1 MFHKLTEGDHNKM
14 KNENKNNVD
23 RRLEGGGATLIAD
36 KDPLHNIDLD
46 LMNAL
51 KEAFDEAVKD
61 GFKGDQRQWQDS
73 LSLGELKRLG
83 AKNGG
88 LINMSMT
95 KS

>member
-1 MFHKLTEGDHNKM
+1 MSKKDGSVNS
-14 KNENKNNVD
+14 VD
-23 RRLEGGGATLIAD
+23 KRLDGGGPMQVAD

-61 GFKGDQRQWQDS
+61 GFKGSQEEWQDS
-73 LSLGELKRLG
+73 LSLGALKRLG

-88 LINMSMT
+88 AIKMSMM

>member
-1 MFHKLTEGDHNKM
+1 M
-14 KNENKNNVD
+14 KNETKNSVAKAM
-23 RRLEGGGATLIAD
+23 EPGGPTLVAE

-46 LMNAL
+46 LMNTL

-61 GFKGDQRQWQDS
+61 GFTGDQQEWQDS

>member
-1 MFHKLTEGDHNKM
+1 M
-14 KNENKNNVD
+14 KSETKNSIAKAMD
-23 RRLEGGGATLIAD
+23 SGGPTLVAD

-61 GFKGDQRQWQDS
+61 GFKGNQKEWQDS
-73 LSLGELKRLG
+73 LSLSQLKRIG

-88 LINMSMT
+88 LIKMSML

>member
-1 MFHKLTEGDHNKM
+1 M
-14 KNENKNNVD
+14 KNETKNSVAKAM
-23 RRLEGGGATLIAD
+23 EPGGPTLVAE
-36 KDPLHNIDLD
+36 KDPLQNIDLD
-46 LMNAL
+46 LMQAL
-51 KEAFDEAVKD
+51 EQAYKEAVKD
-61 GFKGDQRQWQDS
+61 GFEGNQREWQDS

>member
-1 MFHKLTEGDHNKM
+1 M
-14 KNENKNNVD
+14 KSETKNSIAKAMD
-23 RRLEGGGATLIAD
+23 PGGPTVVAD

-61 GFKGDQRQWQDS
+61 GFKGSQKEYMDS
-73 LSLGELKRLG
+73 LSLSQLKRIG

>member
-1 MFHKLTEGDHNKM
+1 M
-14 KNENKNNVD
+14 KSETKNSISKAMD
-23 RRLEGGGATLIAD
+23 PGGPTLVAE

-51 KEAFDEAVKD
+51 KQAYEEAVKD
-61 GFKGDQRQWQDS
+61 GFQGSQEKWQDS
-73 LSLGELKRLG
+73 LSLSQLKRIG

>member
-1 MFHKLTEGDHNKM
+1 M
-14 KNENKNNVD
+14 KSETKNSIAKAM
-23 RRLEGGGATLIAD
+23 EPGGPTLVAD

-61 GFKGDQRQWQDS
+61 GFSGNQKEWQDS
-73 LSLGELKRLG
+73 LSLSQLKRISS
-83 AKNGG
+83 KNGG
-88 LINMSMT
+88 LIKMSMT

>member
-1 MFHKLTEGDHNKM
+1 M
-14 KNENKNNVD
+14 KNITKNSIAKAM
-23 RRLEGGGATLIAD
+23 EPGGPTLVAD

-61 GFKGDQRQWQDS
+61 GFSGNQKEWQDS
-73 LSLGELKRLG
+73 LSLGQLKRLG

-88 LINMSMT
+88 SIKMSML

>member
-1 MFHKLTEGDHNKM
+1 M
-14 KNENKNNVD
+14 KNETKNSVAKAMAP
-23 RRLEGGGATLIAD
+23 GGPTLVAE

-46 LMNAL
+46 LMNTL

-61 GFKGDQRQWQDS
+61 GFEGNQREWQDS

>member
-1 MFHKLTEGDHNKM
+1 M
-14 KNENKNNVD
+14 KKSNNNID
-23 RRLEGGGATLIAD
+23 KALGGGKGDGPTLVAD

-51 KEAFDEAVKD
+51 KEAYEEAVKD
-61 GFKGDQRQWQDS
+61 GFKGDQEQWQNS
-73 LSLGELKRLG
+73 LSLGALKRLG

-88 LINMSMT
+88 SIKMSMM

>member
-1 MFHKLTEGDHNKM
+1 M
-14 KNENKNNVD
+14 KSETKNSVAKAMD
-23 RRLEGGGATLIAD
+23 PGGPTLVAE

-61 GFKGDQRQWQDS
+61 GFQGNQEEWQDS
-73 LSLGELKRLG
+73 LSLSQLKRISS
-83 AKNGG
+83 KNGG
-88 LINMSMT
+88 LIKMSMT

>member
-1 MFHKLTEGDHNKM
+1 MKVKKM
-14 KNENKNNVD
+14 KNETKNSVAKAM
-23 RRLEGGGATLIAD
+23 EPGGPTLVAE

-46 LMNAL
+46 LMNTL
-51 KEAFDEAVKD
+51 KEAFDEAVKE
-61 GFKGDQRQWQDS
+61 GFEGNQREWQDS

>member
-1 MFHKLTEGDHNKM
+1 M
-14 KNENKNNVD
+14 KSETKNSVAKAM
-23 RRLEGGGATLIAD
+23 EPGGAMQVAD

-51 KEAFDEAVKD
+51 KQAYEEAVKD
-61 GFKGDQRQWQDS
+61 GFQGRQEKWQDS
-73 LSLGELKRLG
+73 LSLGQLKRLG

>member
-1 MFHKLTEGDHNKM
+1 M
-14 KNENKNNVD
+14 KNETKNSVAKAM
-23 RRLEGGGATLIAD
+23 EPGGPTLVAE
-36 KDPLHNIDLD
+36 KDPLQNIDLD

-61 GFKGDQRQWQDS
+61 GFVGDQQEWQDS
-73 LSLGELKRLG
+73 LSLSQLKRIG

>member
-1 MFHKLTEGDHNKM
+1 MI
-14 KNENKNNVD
+14 KNETKNSIAKAMD
-23 RRLEGGGATLIAD
+23 PGGPTLVAE

-61 GFKGDQRQWQDS
+61 GFKGSQKEYMDS
-73 LSLGELKRLG
+73 LSLSQLKRIG

-88 LINMSMT
+88 LIKMSML

>member
-1 MFHKLTEGDHNKM
+1 M
-14 KNENKNNVD
+14 KSETKNSIAKAMD
-23 RRLEGGGATLIAD
+23 PGGPTLVAD

-61 GFKGDQRQWQDS
+61 GFKGSQKEYMDS
-73 LSLGELKRLG
+73 LSLSQLKRIG

-88 LINMSMT
+88 LIKMSML

>member
-1 MFHKLTEGDHNKM
+1 M
-14 KNENKNNVD
+14 KNETKNSVAKAM
-23 RRLEGGGATLIAD
+23 EPGGPTLVAE

-61 GFKGDQRQWQDS
+61 GFEGDQRQWQDS

>member
-1 MFHKLTEGDHNKM
+1 M
-14 KNENKNNVD
+14 KSETKNSIAKAMD
-23 RRLEGGGATLIAD
+23 PGGPTVVAD

-61 GFKGDQRQWQDS
+61 GFKGNQKEWQDS
-73 LSLGELKRLG
+73 LSLGQLKRLG

>member
-1 MFHKLTEGDHNKM
+1 MSR
-14 KNENKNNVD
+14 KNGSVD
-23 RRLEGGGATLIAD
+23 SVDKRLEGGGPMQVAE

-51 KEAFDEAVKD
+51 KQAYEEAVKD
-61 GFKGDQRQWQDS
+61 GFQGSQEKWQDS
-73 LSLGELKRLG
+73 LSLGALKRLG

>member
-1 MFHKLTEGDHNKM
+1 MRKSET
-14 KNENKNNVD
+14 KNSVAKAMD
-23 RRLEGGGATLIAD
+23 PGGPTLVAD

-51 KEAFDEAVKD
+51 KEAYEEAVKE
-61 GFKGDQRQWQDS
+61 GFKGDQEAWQDS
-73 LSLGELKRLG
+73 LSLRQLKRLG

-88 LINMSMT
+88 AIKMSMM

>member
-1 MFHKLTEGDHNKM
+1 M
-14 KNENKNNVD
+14 KSETKNSIAKAMD
-23 RRLEGGGATLIAD
+23 PGGPTLVAE

>member
-1 MFHKLTEGDHNKM
+1 M
-14 KNENKNNVD
+14 KSETKNSIAKAM
-23 RRLEGGGATLIAD
+23 EPGGPTVVAE

-61 GFKGDQRQWQDS
+61 GFKGNQKEWQDS
-73 LSLGELKRLG
+73 LSLGQLKRLG

>member
-1 MFHKLTEGDHNKM
+1 M
-14 KNENKNNVD
+14 KSETKNSIAKAMD
-23 RRLEGGGATLIAD
+23 PGGPTVVAE
-36 KDPLHNIDLD
+36 KDPLQNIDLD

-61 GFKGDQRQWQDS
+61 GFKGNQKEWQDS
-73 LSLGELKRLG
+73 LSLSQLKRIG

>member
-1 MFHKLTEGDHNKM
+1 M
-14 KNENKNNVD
+14 KSETKNSIAKAMD
-23 RRLEGGGATLIAD
+23 PGGPTLVAD

-61 GFKGDQRQWQDS
+61 GFQGNQEEWQDS
-73 LSLGELKRLG
+73 LSLSQLKRISS
-83 AKNGG
+83 KNGG
-88 LINMSMT
+88 LIKMSMT

>member
-1 MFHKLTEGDHNKM
+1 M
-14 KNENKNNVD
+14 KSETKNSIAKAD
-23 RRLEGGGATLIAD
+23 GPGGPTLVAE

-51 KEAFDEAVKD
+51 KEASDEAVKD
-61 GFKGDQRQWQDS
+61 GFVGDQKQWQDS

>member
-1 MFHKLTEGDHNKM
+1 M
-14 KNENKNNVD
+14 KSETKNSIAKAMD
-23 RRLEGGGATLIAD
+23 PGGPTVVAD
-36 KDPLHNIDLD
+36 KDPLQNIDLD

-61 GFKGDQRQWQDS
+61 GFQGNQKEWQDS
-73 LSLGELKRLG
+73 LSLSQLKRIG